1 MKSNLT
7 TVFAEE
13 MDRSSP
19 WNEYPRPN
27 MKRNSF
33 FSLNGEWDF
42 AFAENEPEEYFKKIL
57 VPFPPESSLSGIEE
71 EHKDEEK
78 LYYRRKFTLPKS
90 FVKDRVI
97 LHFGA
102 VDQIAEVILNGINV
116 GSHEGG

>member
-1 MKSNLT
+1 MKNKTLT

-13 MDRSSP
+13 MDRKSP

-27 MKRNSF
+27 MKRDSF

-42 AFAENEPEEYFKKIL
+42 AFSENEPREYFKKIL
-57 VPFPPESSLSGIEE
+57 VPFPPESLLSGIETT
-71 EHKDEEK
+71 HDGGEK

-90 FVKDRVI
+90 FIKKRVI

-102 VDQIAEVILNGINV
+102 VDQMKKNKT
-116 GSHEGG
+116 H